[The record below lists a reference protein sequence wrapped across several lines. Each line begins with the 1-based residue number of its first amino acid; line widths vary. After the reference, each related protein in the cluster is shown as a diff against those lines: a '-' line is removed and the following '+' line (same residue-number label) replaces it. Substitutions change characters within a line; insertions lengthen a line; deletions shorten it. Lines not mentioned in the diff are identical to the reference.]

1 MQRNQ
6 WRLVEENRKRFKESK
21 KKQEPKSEEPPK
33 VPEDVVEYIKPP
45 KVPEDVVEY
54 IKGLSDVVEYIKGL
68 SEDELTKELEKNQLS
83 TDGSPKD
90 RKIRLA
96 KWMNSEK

>member
-33 VPEDVVEYIKPP
+33 VPEDVVEYIK
-45 KVPEDVVEY
+45 
-54 IKGLSDVVEYIKGL
+54 GLSDVVKYIKGL

>member
-1 MQRNQ
+1 M
-6 WRLVEENRKRFKESK
+6 VEENRKRFKESK

-33 VPEDVVEYIKPP
+33 VPE
-45 KVPEDVVEY
+45 
-54 IKGLSDVVEYIKGL
+54 DVVEYIKGL

>member
-21 KKQEPKSEEPPK
+21 KKQEPKSEEPPN
-33 VPEDVVEYIKPP
+33 VPE
-45 KVPEDVVEY
+45 
-54 IKGLSDVVEYIKGL
+54 DVVEYIKGL